1 MVALT
6 VAPPFPATP
15 LPQIQ
20 ISRPRLSRPD
30 RHHLGA
36 SLLQDRANELINLAK
51 DRMTGAGPLH
61 LAAESGSV
69 EAIEALSRLGWRAT
83 ARDAELATALHYAA
97 ARGHAAAVASLC
109 ALGADVAARDE
120 RDCVP
125 LHYSAGGGKWDAA
138 RALLVR
144 GADPNAPDKDERTPL
159 HYAARRGCPK
169 TTGLLVNGGWG
180 TRLDATSARG
190 TTALSEAVEHMRAAA
205 AEVLAAA
212 GAAVGAEHGDGLA
225 RLLRGDGAT
234 RAGGTGVGRRG
245 DRVGRRGDRDA
256 RAGTPAGGSTKLPWW
271 RPRVRSRRPDPVT
284 GVRAAAFPFLVA
296 VVLGGFISGVGV
308 QPAEQQ
314 AVQRERLRGARG
326 LAGSR
331 RPGDAGALGPRAR
344 AERRAG
350 VGREGRAPP
359 HGSQAGGRY
368 QAVVPVEIR
377 AGEQGGAVPGGR
389 VKGRGGLTD
398 KARTSEISDTSDSRE
413 LRKSVDLSRHLHSDK
428 HVPTSARFEPTQAH
442 SLDAYTHTNSL
453 PSTPQTA
460 SMLTALNFTS
470 AVAPTK
476 LSVISQSASKKAGFH
491 VVAVSHP

>member
-1 MVALT
+1 MIEEL
-6 VAPPFPATP
+6 
-15 LPQIQ
+15 
-20 ISRPRLSRPD
+20 LSAARQGD
-30 RHHLGA
+30 GDAIRN
-36 SLLQDRANELINLAK
+36 LLVTTDRANELINLAK

-190 TTALSEAVEHMRAAA
+190 TTALSEAVEHKRAAA

-212 GAAVGAEHGDGLA
+212 GAAVGAEDGDDLA

-234 RAGGTGVGRRG
+234 RAGGTGVG
-245 DRVGRRGDRDA
+245 DA
-256 RAGTPAGGSTKLPWW
+256 GIGS
-271 RPRVRSRRPDPVT
+271 
-284 GVRAAAFPFLVA
+284 
-296 VVLGGFISGVGV
+296 
-308 QPAEQQ
+308 
-314 AVQRERLRGARG
+314 
-326 LAGSR
+326 
-331 RPGDAGALGPRAR
+331 GDAGTGTLVPVPPRAVR
-344 AERRAG
+344 PNSPGGGRGYARGGRIRSPGTFAPPPFPSSSLSSSGASSPASVYSPPSSRPSSASDFEGHGGWPGRGGRVMLEPLDHEPALRDGPGWGGRDAPPHMAPRRAG
-350 VGREGRAPP
+350 DTKQ
-359 HGSQAGGRY
+359 SFLSKY
-368 QAVVPVEIR
+368 
-377 AGEQGGAVPGGR
+377 
-389 VKGRGGLTD
+389 GL
-398 KARTSEISDTSDSRE
+398 A
-413 LRKSVDLSRHLHSDK
+413 
-428 HVPTSARFEPTQAH
+428 
-442 SLDAYTHTNSL
+442 N
-453 PSTPQTA
+453 
-460 SMLTALNFTS
+460 
-470 AVAPTK
+470 
-476 LSVISQSASKKAGFH
+476 KAGLFR
-491 VVAVSHP
+491 VDE

>member
-1 MVALT
+1 MIEELLSAARQGDGDAIRNLLVTT
-6 VAPPFPATP
+6 VGRPDCRPS
-15 LPQIQ
+15 LPRHAASPIQ

-190 TTALSEAVEHMRAAA
+190 TTALSEAVEHKRAAA

-225 RLLRGDGAT
+225 RLLTHGDVSGDGAT
-234 RAGGTGVGRRG
+234 RAGGTGVG
-245 DRVGRRGDRDA
+245 D
-256 RAGTPAGGSTKLPWW
+256 AGTGS
-271 RPRVRSRRPDPVT
+271 
-284 GVRAAAFPFLVA
+284 
-296 VVLGGFISGVGV
+296 
-308 QPAEQQ
+308 
-314 AVQRERLRGARG
+314 
-326 LAGSR
+326 
-331 RPGDAGALGPRAR
+331 GDAGTGTLVPVPPRAVR
-344 AERRAG
+344 PNSPVGGRGYARGGRIRSPGTFAPPPFPSSSLSSSGASSPASVYSPPSSRPSSASDFEGHGGWPGRDGRVMLEPLDHEPALRDGPGWGGRDAPPHMAPRRAG
-350 VGREGRAPP
+350 
-359 HGSQAGGRY
+359 
-368 QAVVPVEIR
+368 
-377 AGEQGGAVPGGR
+377 
-389 VKGRGGLTD
+389 
-398 KARTSEISDTSDSRE
+398 DTKQSF
-413 LRKSVDLSRHLHSDK
+413 LSRYGL
-428 HVPTSARFEPTQAH
+428 A
-442 SLDAYTHTNSL
+442 N
-453 PSTPQTA
+453 
-460 SMLTALNFTS
+460 
-470 AVAPTK
+470 
-476 LSVISQSASKKAGFH
+476 KAGLFR
-491 VVAVSHP
+491 VDE